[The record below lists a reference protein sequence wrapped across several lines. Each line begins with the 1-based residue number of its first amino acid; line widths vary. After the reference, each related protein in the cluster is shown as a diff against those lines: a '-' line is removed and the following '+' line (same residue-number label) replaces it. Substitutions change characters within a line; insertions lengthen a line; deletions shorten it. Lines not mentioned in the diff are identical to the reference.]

1 MKIKE
6 KIKAAVIGLGV
17 GAHQARTLYNH
28 PDCELVSVCDFDKSR
43 LSEVGSDLPN
53 VKQTQNDKDI
63 LLDSDIDLVCLAS
76 YDEYHYH
83 QVITSLNNRKHVYV
97 EKPICLTQDE
107 LISINENL
115 KLNPNLKIS
124 SNMVLRT
131 CPLFIKVR
139 DELMSN

>member
-53 VKQTQNDKDI
+53 VKQTQNDNI
-63 LLDSDIDLVCLAS
+63 IG
-76 YDEYHYH
+76 
-83 QVITSLNNRKHVYV
+83 
-97 EKPICLTQDE
+97 
-107 LISINENL
+107 
-115 KLNPNLKIS
+115 
-124 SNMVLRT
+124 LRY
-131 CPLFIKVR
+131 
-139 DELMSN
+139 